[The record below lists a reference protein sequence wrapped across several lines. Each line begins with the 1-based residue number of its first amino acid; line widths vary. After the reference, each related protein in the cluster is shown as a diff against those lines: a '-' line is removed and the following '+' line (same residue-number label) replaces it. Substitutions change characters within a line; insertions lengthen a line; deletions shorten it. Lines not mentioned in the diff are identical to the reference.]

1 VSRRKAPWIANRR
14 TALILGYSGLLV
26 GAIAM
31 WDAYERRGR
40 QRPFLSKMLP
50 V

>member
-1 VSRRKAPWIANRR
+1 MSRRKKPWIANRR
-14 TALILGYSGLLV
+14 LALALGYGGLLI

-31 WDAYERRGR
+31 WDAYERRNR
-40 QRPFLSKMLP
+40 QRPFLSKVLP